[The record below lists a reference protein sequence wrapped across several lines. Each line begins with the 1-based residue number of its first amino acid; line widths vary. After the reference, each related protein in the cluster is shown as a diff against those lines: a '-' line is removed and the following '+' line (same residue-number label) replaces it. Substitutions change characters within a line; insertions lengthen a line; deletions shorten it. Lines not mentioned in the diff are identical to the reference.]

1 VASKKFTFSSVLM
14 AGPVNAGTV
23 GMSVRQN
30 VGFESIYQHEDSDL
44 IALNSTDLSPFILLS
59 SVVANAKIIAIR
71 VISAASVKVK
81 LTGSAGA
88 DQAVTISGPEG
99 SLVLNSPNDGY
110 TAIKLVGVADVEY
123 LVAG

>member
-1 VASKKFTFSSVLM
+1 MASKKFTFSSVLM